1 MGRGEMERERNRL
14 AREEA
19 SLRMAVEQMTKD
31 VAHLREN
38 ITQLGRLSILWR
50 IDSFGIYSIVLAT
63 CSSSFLCL
71 LTHLLPPSLSYPTA
85 EAGVGVQGEVSKLS
99 RGTVLLSA
107 HSHLCQETTRA
118 LQEFTRRIRARAEL
132 FNRSV

>member
-1 MGRGEMERERNRL
+1 MIRHNVERGGGEVGRGEMERERSRL

-63 CSSSFLCL
+63 CKPCNMLIL
-71 LTHLLPPSLSYPTA
+71 LSLPPYPPPPSLPILSY
-85 EAGVGVQGEVSKLS
+85 S
-99 RGTVLLSA
+99 
-107 HSHLCQETTRA
+107 
-118 LQEFTRRIRARAEL
+118 
-132 FNRSV
+132 